1 METETE
7 NEREK
12 LIADVNLGI
21 DQLERGEGIPF
32 DIDAI
37 KAELHRR
44 LDEKLRP

>member
-1 METETE
+1 ME
-7 NEREK
+7 NENENRCEK

-21 DQLERGEGIPF
+21 EQLERGEGIPF
-32 DIDAI
+32 DIEEI